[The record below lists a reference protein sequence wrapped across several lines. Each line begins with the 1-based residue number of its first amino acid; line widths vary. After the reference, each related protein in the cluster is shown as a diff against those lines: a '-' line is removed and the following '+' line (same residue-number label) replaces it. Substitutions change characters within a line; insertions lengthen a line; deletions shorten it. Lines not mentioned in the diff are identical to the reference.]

1 MVQKDRETERDAFT
15 EPVRAQAAGC
25 IGLIRTYAGEASDVN
40 WEDAKSCPS

>member
-25 IGLIRTYAGEASDVN
+25 IGLTRSYAGEVSYVN
-40 WEDAKSCPS
+40 